1 MLHFKDKYTFPCQ
14 WHFSVFVVAVW
25 EGCLLAGELFTLT
38 GLFLKIFFS
47 HIFAGYNNII
57 NFLLPARLRILK
69 GIFFPLNIT
78 QDIDITAAYNISL
91 ASMLREMRWK
101 FLERF
106 CTMYKISESYSET
119 CTDYTLSF
127 NHIMIMAK

>member
-1 MLHFKDKYTFPCQ
+1 MKSRIVKSLKCYILKTSTPFHANGI
-14 WHFSVFVVAVW
+14 SVFVVAVW
-25 EGCLLAGELFTLT
+25 EGCLLVGELFTLT

-69 GIFFPLNIT
+69 GIFFPLNIP

-91 ASMLREMRWK
+91 ASMLREMR
-101 FLERF
+101 
-106 CTMYKISESYSET
+106 
-119 CTDYTLSF
+119 
-127 NHIMIMAK
+127 